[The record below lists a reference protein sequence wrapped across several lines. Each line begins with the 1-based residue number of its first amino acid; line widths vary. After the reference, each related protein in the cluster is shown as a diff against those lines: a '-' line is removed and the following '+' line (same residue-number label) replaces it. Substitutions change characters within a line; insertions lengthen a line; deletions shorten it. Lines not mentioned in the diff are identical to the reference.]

1 MKEGMTVNI
10 NKKDILGIAELSREE
25 ITTILDT
32 AAVMKKIIQG
42 DNKKTN
48 YLRGKTVLILFYENS
63 TRTRVSF
70 ELAAKY
76 MGADTININVSAS
89 SVAKGETLVD
99 TGKTLNS
106 MGADVIV
113 IRHGMSGAPHLLAKH
128 VNASVINAGDGMHEH
143 PTQALLDMFTIREY
157 YKTLNGLKV
166 AIIGD
171 IFHSR
176 VARSNIIGLVKMGA
190 KPVIFGPST
199 LMPSE
204 IEKMGAEIAPTI
216 NDAIREAD
224 VVMGLRMQLERQKS
238 ALFPSKSEYAKFFG
252 INHANLS
259 LAKKHSLWMHPG
271 PVNRGVEMTSGVI
284 DGINSVINEQVTNG
298 VAVRMALLYLLA
310 GRESC
315 RDVKQRANIISLPV
329 QEVYV

>member
-1 MKEGMTVNI
+1 MVTVNFC
-10 NKKDILGIAELSREE
+10 KKDVLGMAELSAEE
-25 ITTILDT
+25 IALILDT
-32 AAVMKKIIQG
+32 ASVMKRVIQG

-76 MGADTININVSAS
+76 MGADTVNINVSAS
-89 SVAKGETLVD
+89 SVAKGETLID
-99 TGKTLNS
+99 TGKTLDS
-106 MGADVIV
+106 MGTDVIV

-171 IFHSR
+171 IYHSR
-176 VARSNIIGLVKMGA
+176 VARSNIIGLARMGA
-190 KPVIFGPST
+190 KPVVFGPST
-199 LMPSE
+199 LIPPE

-216 NDAIREAD
+216 NDAIHQAD

-238 ALFPSKSEYAKFFG
+238 ALFPTKAEYAKFFG
-252 INHANLS
+252 INQVNLS
-259 LAKKHSLWMHPG
+259 LAKKHALWMHPG

-284 DGINSVINEQVTNG
+284 DGMNSVINEQVTNG

-310 GRESC
+310 GRDSKRRE
-315 RDVKQRANIISLPV
+315 NLINLPV
-329 QEVYV
+329 REVCV